1 MAGSTAPAGVV
12 RARAPAHAV
21 VSSAMEDLG
30 GTVLTAAGAFAATN
44 LDDLLVLSVLF
55 LSARTRPVP
64 RLWRIWVGQ
73 YLGIGILTGVAG
85 AAALA
90 LTPVPVEWVGFL
102 GLVPLVLGCY
112 ALIKVSRPSGDPPK
126 PRSLTVPVVVAV
138 TVANGGD
145 NISVY
150 IPLFHSLG
158 PTASV
163 VTGLTFA
170 VLVAVWCAAGYWLT
184 AHPKVGA
191 FCRRAGNWAIPV
203 VYVALGLTIIVRS
216 GIIALLFQ
224 R

>member
-1 MAGSTAPAGVV
+1 
-12 RARAPAHAV
+12 
-21 VSSAMEDLG
+21 MEDPG

-55 LSARTRPVP
+55 LSARTRTRP

-73 YLGIGILTGVAG
+73 YIGIGILTVA
-85 AAALA
+85 AATAALA

-102 GLVPLVLGCY
+102 GLVPLFLGCY
-112 ALIKVSRPSGDPPK
+112 ALLKVARPSAAPPK

-150 IPLFHSLG
+150 IPLFRSLG
-158 PTASV
+158 PAASV
-163 VTGLTFA
+163 TTALTFA
-170 VLVAVWCAAGYWLT
+170 VMVAVWCAAGYWLT
-184 AHPKVGA
+184 AHPKVGSL
-191 FCRRAGNWAIPV
+191 CRRAGNWVIPA
-203 VYVALGLTIIVRS
+203 VYVVLGVTIIVRS
-216 GIIALLFQ
+216 GVVSLLFQ

>member
-1 MAGSTAPAGVV
+1 
-12 RARAPAHAV
+12 
-21 VSSAMEDLG
+21 MEDLG

-64 RLWRIWVGQ
+64 RLWKIWIGQ
-73 YLGIGILTGVAG
+73 YIGIGILTGVAA

-150 IPLFHSLG
+150 IPLFHALG

>member
-1 MAGSTAPAGVV
+1 
-12 RARAPAHAV
+12 
-21 VSSAMEDLG
+21 MEDLG

-73 YLGIGILTGVAG
+73 YIGIGILTGAAA

-112 ALIKVSRPSGDPPK
+112 ALIKVARPSGDPPK

-150 IPLFHSLG
+150 IPLFHSLE
-158 PTASV
+158 PPASV

-170 VLVAVWCAAGYWLT
+170 VMVAVWCAAGYWLT
-184 AHPKVGA
+184 AHPKVGEI
-191 FCRRAGNWAIPV
+191 CRRAGNWVIPV
-203 VYVALGLTIIVRS
+203 VYVALGATIIVRS
-216 GIIALLFQ
+216 GVISMLFQ